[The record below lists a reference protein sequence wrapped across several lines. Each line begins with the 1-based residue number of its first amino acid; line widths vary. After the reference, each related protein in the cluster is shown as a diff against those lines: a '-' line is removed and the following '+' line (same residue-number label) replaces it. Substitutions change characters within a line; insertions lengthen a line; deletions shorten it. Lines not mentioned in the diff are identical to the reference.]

1 MVNLMR
7 VFHTFSENNALK
19 RQFTNLDRHYI
30 SEIGSMRCHWTFLF
44 IFSRARKFVRWH
56 SRDVATWSYSPT
68 KGSFSL
74 IRRGGVEKRWHSRL
88 SRTQASK
95 YFKSA
100 LQVKSKLQSLDCFF
114 NIKRYQLFQDLL
126 TRIVNLDSTPKF
138 GSTHQNV
145 MGKNLD
151 YVSSFLFGN
160 WKFGLKRHTF
170 PKTFPLF
177 IRLWHATLLRK

>member
-1 MVNLMR
+1 MSRTEWIFCTILR
-7 VFHTFSENNALK
+7 VFLTLSENNAFK

-30 SEIGSMRCHWTFLF
+30 SEIGSVRCHWTFLLF
-44 IFSRARKFVRWH
+44 FSRARKFVRWH

-74 IRRGGVEKRWHSRL
+74 IRRAGVEKRWHSRL

-114 NIKRYQLFQDLL
+114 KIKA
-126 TRIVNLDSTPKF
+126 VSTVSGSFDKDCELGFYTEVWFDPPKCS
-138 GSTHQNV
+138 G
-145 MGKNLD
+145 
-151 YVSSFLFGN
+151 
-160 WKFGLKRHTF
+160 
-170 PKTFPLF
+170 
-177 IRLWHATLLRK
+177 